1 MPPEEVHIS
10 EGLSLNPSFQSSVA
24 LLIHAIALVTIGE
37 IPPLYSGLHHIIA
50 FEEQIKFLEFQ
61 FSKGNDLITPKKEIN
76 FPGLKPQDRWCVCA
90 GRWVE
95 AYNQYCATPIVLAST
110 HIDVL
115 KIIDFKILK
124 KFAIDL
130 N

>member
-1 MPPEEVHIS
+1 MKEDIQ
-10 EGLSLNPSFQSSVA
+10 LNVLGKKLTSCSKKPLTGFLRNGCCESHKNDFGKH
-24 LLIHAIALVTIGE
+24 LICAVLNK
-37 IPPLYSGLHHIIA
+37 
-50 FEEQIKFLEFQ
+50 KFLDFQ
-61 FSKGNDLITPKKEIN
+61 FSKGNDLITPKKELN
-76 FPGLKPQDRWCVCA
+76 FPGLKPQDKWCVCV
-90 GRWVE
+90 GRWIE
-95 AYNQYCATPIVLAST
+95 AYNHSCETSIVLSAT